1 LNRELGFDFQVD
13 RFSHYATY
21 SPLDGAARSFLVSQV
36 EQQVGSPS
44 LGLNWRFEQGEVIYT
59 EQSQKYSRTMIE
71 RMAAE
76 SQFVPAQHFTDA
88 QGLFCLSHW
97 RVA

>member
-1 LNRELGFDFQVD
+1 MVSSFGPQLLAKVLGANETQASSLSLVFDF
-13 RFSHYATY
+13 A
-21 SPLDGAARSFLVSQV
+21 DGEA
-36 EQQVGSPS
+36 
-44 LGLNWRFEQGEVIYT
+44 IYT

-76 SQFVPAQHFTDA
+76 SQFLPAQHFTDA